1 MHTPANQEL
10 QALLKELNEQAE
22 VDREQ
27 RIQSKR
33 TGELPNAV
41 PLPDDISPDSLYP
54 TTIHCRS
61 AFDYAF
67 FCQSF
72 GGQFVNVYRYG
83 SFRSCSNHWEDF
95 WLCLRTRNWD
105 EKDRAK
111 AIREHYRK
119 KAVKYKTGPSSED
132 VWEVRTEPVK
142 DAFQDSLEDLEAK
155 IEQWKKANPG
165 LADPWKGNVTTVMQ
179 RAPGRPMN
187 DVKTIEQKANQKKIE
202 ENQANAGSNTPPAF
216 DHNAVA
222 RIENSRATH
231 NKFPLVK
238 FRNVTNNAAI
248 PYFPKTITAL
258 SRMSEAHIDVVL
270 AALSLPTD
278 GDPEAKQKRLQAYI
292 GAPTVNMA

>member
-1 MHTPANQEL
+1 MGWLWGSSAAKTEGTSSPPTSSSAPVASADGLSPPPVAEPANKQRLSREEQANQEF
-10 QALLKELNEQAE
+10 QALLNELNEQAE

-33 TGELPNAV
+33 SGELPNAV
-41 PLPDDISPDSLYP
+41 PIPDDISPDSLYP

-155 IEQWKKANPG
+155 IEQWKKANPD

-179 RAPGRPMN
+179 RAP
-187 DVKTIEQKANQKKIE
+187 
-202 ENQANAGSNTPPAF
+202 S
-216 DHNAVA
+216 
-222 RIENSRATH
+222 
-231 NKFPLVK
+231 
-238 FRNVTNNAAI
+238 
-248 PYFPKTITAL
+248 
-258 SRMSEAHIDVVL
+258 
-270 AALSLPTD
+270 
-278 GDPEAKQKRLQAYI
+278 
-292 GAPTVNMA
+292 